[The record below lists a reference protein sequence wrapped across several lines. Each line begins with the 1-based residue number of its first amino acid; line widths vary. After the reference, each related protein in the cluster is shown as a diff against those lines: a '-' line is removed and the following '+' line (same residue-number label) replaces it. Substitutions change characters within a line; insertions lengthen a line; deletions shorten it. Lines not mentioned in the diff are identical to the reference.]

1 MTKEEFLSLIR
12 TPDEVIHQRPEAIS
26 SLVKEFPYCQALR
39 YFYLLQLHGQN
50 HISYAQ
56 QLKLSS
62 AYAPDR
68 KRLHQLIHPELLMHD
83 SVAWNENIA
92 LENEGMIDTSSE
104 KKEVSS
110 VDIVDIPTDETIGTS
125 QNHPDEIS
133 EEIPFYSSVIPSPKA
148 IEEETNEVQSDEDA
162 ISAEEIVIQRLKE
175 LNIWTEPEVEQ
186 LASRASAS
194 GGQSEIQSEN
204 DSENDSESE
213 ILKLKQSEILQDEE
227 LLASRASASLI
238 QSRLLS
244 GEKER
249 ESEELLA
256 SRASASLIQ
265 SEKER
270 ESEEL
275 LASRASASEEN
286 ILVPHG
292 MIEENVDSDLEAEIE
307 ELEYLSTKQ
316 EEEEI
321 KVETKSSSK
330 EKELDPIEELIL
342 ENIVTSQVNSSD
354 YFSEGAP
361 NEIAAIEISED
372 EHPSVGN
379 SNDNYVPVKAITAP
393 IEPIPHQP
401 GEVHSFAEW
410 LHLNQKSDSKIEEKV
425 EESMKE
431 VQTETPIPTAQP
443 SPKTLEQVTIIS
455 EKETTS
461 IPTAEVKNSREEIQI
476 EAHAENAITDSA
488 VNAPKMLY
496 VKSTSP
502 QQHIAPALHQKE
514 TIAPQSSPSL
524 PAEKIPFSTISNT
537 PLDTDPNLIPPKKPI
552 PDPSLVDTDPPKSK
566 VPADQLI
573 DKFIKQEPRIT
584 PSKSAF
590 YSPINMAKRSI
601 IESDDIVSETLANIY
616 AQQGNFQKAISF
628 YTKLSLRFPEKSRYF
643 AALIKELEN
652 KLNT

>member
-12 TPDEVIHQRPEAIS
+12 TPDEVIHQRPETIA

-68 KRLHQLIHPELLMHD
+68 KRLHQLIHPELMMHD

-110 VDIVDIPTDETIGTS
+110 INVVDVPTDETIGTN
-125 QNHPDEIS
+125 QNHPAEIS
-133 EEIPFYSSVIPSPKA
+133 EETPFDTSEIPSPKA
-148 IEEETNEVQSDEDA
+148 IEVEKKEVQSDEDT

-175 LNIWTEPEVEQ
+175 LNIWVEPEVDQ

-194 GGQSEIQSEN
+194 EEEQSRLLSGESE
-204 DSENDSESE
+204 SRLLSGESE
-213 ILKLKQSEILQDEE
+213 ILKLKQSEILQDKE
-227 LLASRASASLI
+227 LLASI
-238 QSRLLS
+238 
-244 GEKER
+244 
-249 ESEELLA
+249 
-256 SRASASLIQ
+256 
-265 SEKER
+265 
-270 ESEEL
+270 
-275 LASRASASEEN
+275 ASASEEEQSEET

-292 MIEENVDSDLEAEIE
+292 MIEEDDDPDLEAEIE
-307 ELEYLSTKQ
+307 ELERLSAKR
-316 EEEEI
+316 EEEI
-321 KVETKSSSK
+321 KVETTLVASK
-330 EKELDPIEELIL
+330 EKELDPLEELIL

-354 YFSEGAP
+354 YFSEEKK
-361 NEIAAIEISED
+361 NEIVSDESEED
-372 EHPSVGN
+372 NLSEGNLEDIPASVLN
-379 SNDNYVPVKAITAP
+379 ATPTP
-393 IEPIPHQP
+393 IEPIPHQS

-410 LHLNQKSDSKIEEKV
+410 LHLNQKSDSKKDEKV
-425 EESMKE
+425 EAIKKE
-431 VQTETPIPTAQP
+431 IQTETPIPAAQP
-443 SPKTLEQVTIIS
+443 STKTFEQRTIVS
-455 EKETTS
+455 ENETTS

-476 EAHAENAITDSA
+476 EVPAAKTISDSA

-502 QQHIAPALHQKE
+502 QQHIAPASHQNE
-514 TIAPQSSPSL
+514 VIAPL
-524 PAEKIPFSTISNT
+524 PNPAIPVEKIPFSTISNT

-566 VPADQLI
+566 VPSDQLI
-573 DKFIKQEPRIT
+573 DNFIKQEPRIT

>member
-50 HISYAQ
+50 HISYAH

-68 KRLHQLIHPELLMHD
+68 KRLHQLIHPELMMHD

-92 LENEGMIDTSSE
+92 LENEGMIDTSNE
-104 KKEVSS
+104 KQEVSS
-110 VDIVDIPTDETIGTS
+110 IDIVDIPTDETIGTN
-125 QNHPDEIS
+125 QNHPAEIS
-133 EEIPFYSSVIPSPKA
+133 EEAPFYSSEIPSPKA
-148 IEEETNEVQSDEDA
+148 IEEETKEVQSEEDA

-175 LNIWTEPEVEQ
+175 LNIWTEPETISPKVEVNF
-186 LASRASAS
+186 LEEEDEV
-194 GGQSEIQSEN
+194 QSEEG
-204 DSENDSESE
+204 
-213 ILKLKQSEILQDEE
+213 
-227 LLASRASASLI
+227 

-244 GEKER
+244 GEK
-249 ESEELLA
+249 
-256 SRASASLIQ
+256 
-265 SEKER
+265 
-270 ESEEL
+270 EEL
-275 LASRASASEEN
+275 LASRASASEVQNEET

-292 MIEENVDSDLEAEIE
+292 MIEENDDPDLEAEIE
-307 ELEYLSTKQ
+307 ELERLAAEKN
-316 EEEEI
+316 EVVE
-321 KVETKSSSK
+321 KETKHSATT

-354 YFSEGAP
+354 YFSEEKQDVITSDEP
-361 NEIAAIEISED
+361 ED
-372 EHPSVGN
+372 ENLSEGN
-379 SNDNYVPVKAITAP
+379 LEDNPTLVKAIETP
-393 IEPIPHQP
+393 TDPIPHQP

-410 LHLNQKSDSKIEEKV
+410 LHLNQKSDSKKEEKV
-425 EESMKE
+425 ENKE
-431 VQTETPIPTAQP
+431 LTVRSETPIPAAQP
-443 SPKTLEQVTIIS
+443 SPKIVEQRPIVS
-455 EKETTS
+455 EKETTL
-461 IPTAEVKNSREEIQI
+461 IPTAEVKNSIEEIKN
-476 EAHAENAITDSA
+476 EELGEKTITDPA
-488 VNAPKMLY
+488 VSSPKMLY
-496 VKSTSP
+496 VKSTSS
-502 QQHIAPALHQKE
+502 QQS
-514 TIAPQSSPSL
+514 TT

-537 PLDTDPNLIPPKKPI
+537 PVDTDPNLIPPKKPI

-590 YSPINMAKRSI
+590 YSPINMARRSI

>member
-68 KRLHQLIHPELLMHD
+68 KRLHQLIHPELMMHD

-92 LENEGMIDTSSE
+92 LENEGMIDTSNE
-104 KKEVSS
+104 KQEVSS
-110 VDIVDIPTDETIGTS
+110 IDIVDIPTDETIGTN
-125 QNHPDEIS
+125 QNHPAEIS
-133 EEIPFYSSVIPSPKA
+133 EEAPFYSPAIPSPKE
-148 IEEETNEVQSDEDA
+148 IEKDIEDELSDEDA
-162 ISAEEIVIQRLKE
+162 LSAEEIVIQRLKE
-175 LNIWTEPEVEQ
+175 LNIWTEPETISPKVEVNF
-186 LASRASAS
+186 LEEEDEV
-194 GGQSEIQSEN
+194 QSEEG
-204 DSENDSESE
+204 
-213 ILKLKQSEILQDEE
+213 
-227 LLASRASASLI
+227 

-244 GEKER
+244 GEK
-249 ESEELLA
+249 
-256 SRASASLIQ
+256 
-265 SEKER
+265 
-270 ESEEL
+270 EEL
-275 LASRASASEEN
+275 LASRASASEEKQSRLLSGEKEELLASRASASEVQN
-286 ILVPHG
+286 EETILVPHG
-292 MIEENVDSDLEAEIE
+292 MIEENDDPDLEAEIE
-307 ELEYLSTKQ
+307 ELERLAAEKN
-316 EEEEI
+316 EVVE
-321 KVETKSSSK
+321 KETKHSATT

-354 YFSEGAP
+354 YFSEEKQDVITSDEP
-361 NEIAAIEISED
+361 ED
-372 EHPSVGN
+372 ENLSEGN
-379 SNDNYVPVKAITAP
+379 LEDNPTLAKAIATP
-393 IEPIPHQP
+393 TDPIPRQP

-410 LHLNQKSDSKIEEKV
+410 LHLNQKSDSKKEEKV
-425 EESMKE
+425 EKKE
-431 VQTETPIPTAQP
+431 LIVQSETPFPAAQP
-443 SPKTLEQVTIIS
+443 SPKIVEQRPIVS
-455 EKETTS
+455 EKETTP
-461 IPTAEVKNSREEIQI
+461 IPTAEVKNSIEEIKN
-476 EAHAENAITDSA
+476 EELGEKTITDPALSS
-488 VNAPKMLY
+488 PKMLY
-496 VKSTSP
+496 VKSTSSQP
-502 QQHIAPALHQKE
+502 P
-514 TIAPQSSPSL
+514 TT

-537 PLDTDPNLIPPKKPI
+537 PVDTDPNLIPPKKPI

-590 YSPINMAKRSI
+590 YSPINMARRSI

>member
-39 YFYLLQLHGQN
+39 YFYLMQLHGQN

-68 KRLHQLIHPELLMHD
+68 KRLHQLIHPELMMHD

-104 KKEVSS
+104 KTEVSS
-110 VDIVDIPTDETIGTS
+110 IDIVEVPTDETIGTH
-125 QNHPDEIS
+125 QNHPAEIS
-133 EEIPFYSSVIPSPKA
+133 EEAPFYSPAIPSAKE
-148 IEEETNEVQSDEDA
+148 IEKDIEDELSDEDA
-162 ISAEEIVIQRLKE
+162 LSAEEIVIQRLKE
-175 LNIWTEPEVEQ
+175 LNIWTEPETISPKVEVHFQ
-186 LASRASAS
+186 DVEEVETEGLN
-194 GGQSEIQSEN
+194 EIEF
-204 DSENDSESE
+204 
-213 ILKLKQSEILQDEE
+213 
-227 LLASRASASLI
+227 
-238 QSRLLS
+238 
-244 GEKER
+244 EKEK
-249 ESEELLA
+249 EIEEEEEEE
-256 SRASASLIQ
+256 IEE
-265 SEKER
+265 EKE
-270 ESEEL
+270 EEV
-275 LASRASASEEN
+275 ET

-292 MIEENVDSDLEAEIE
+292 MIDENDSPDSEAEIE
-307 ELEYLSTKQ
+307 ELEYLSAKR
-316 EEEEI
+316 EEEI
-321 KVETKSSSK
+321 KVETKPATTK

-342 ENIVTSQVNSSD
+342 ENIVTSQVNSTD
-354 YFSEGAP
+354 YFSEEKQVEIVST
-361 NEIAAIEISED
+361 EIAED
-372 EHPSVGN
+372 EHLSERN
-379 SNDNYVPVKAITAP
+379 LDDIPVATLKITPAP
-393 IEPIPHQP
+393 TDPIPHQP

-410 LHLNQKSDSKIEEKV
+410 LHLNQKSDSIKEEKV
-425 EESMKE
+425 EKKE
-431 VQTETPIPTAQP
+431 VIVQAETPLPVAQP
-443 SPKTLEQVTIIS
+443 SPKTFEPRTIVS
-455 EKETTS
+455 EKETTPIS
-461 IPTAEVKNSREEIQI
+461 TAEVKNTREEIQI
-476 EAHAENAITDSA
+476 EVPAEKTITDPA
-488 VNAPKMLY
+488 VSTPKMLY

-502 QQHIAPALHQKE
+502 QPSITPASHQKE
-514 TIAPQSSPSL
+514 TSAPHSSPSL

>member
-12 TPDEVIHQRPEAIS
+12 TPDEVTHQRTEAIA

-68 KRLHQLIHPELLMHD
+68 KRLHQLMHPELMMHD

-92 LENEGMIDTSSE
+92 LENEGMIDTSNE
-104 KKEVSS
+104 KQEVSS
-110 VDIVDIPTDETIGTS
+110 IDIVDIPTDETIGTN
-125 QNHPDEIS
+125 QNHPAEIS
-133 EEIPFYSSVIPSPKA
+133 EETPFYSSEIPSPKA
-148 IEEETNEVQSDEDA
+148 IEEETKEVQSEEDA

-175 LNIWTEPEVEQ
+175 LNIWTEPETISPKVEVNF
-186 LASRASAS
+186 LEEEDEV
-194 GGQSEIQSEN
+194 QSEEG
-204 DSENDSESE
+204 
-213 ILKLKQSEILQDEE
+213 
-227 LLASRASASLI
+227 

-244 GEKER
+244 GEK
-249 ESEELLA
+249 
-256 SRASASLIQ
+256 
-265 SEKER
+265 
-270 ESEEL
+270 EEL
-275 LASRASASEEN
+275 LASRASASEVQNEET

-292 MIEENVDSDLEAEIE
+292 MIEENDDPDLEAEIE
-307 ELEYLSTKQ
+307 ELERLAAEKN
-316 EEEEI
+316 EVVE
-321 KVETKSSSK
+321 KETKHSATT

-354 YFSEGAP
+354 YFSEEKQDVITSDEP
-361 NEIAAIEISED
+361 ED
-372 EHPSVGN
+372 ENLSEGN
-379 SNDNYVPVKAITAP
+379 LEDNPTLVKAIETP
-393 IEPIPHQP
+393 TDPIPHQP

-410 LHLNQKSDSKIEEKV
+410 LHLNQKSDSKKEEKV
-425 EESMKE
+425 ENKE
-431 VQTETPIPTAQP
+431 LTVRSETPIPAAQP
-443 SPKTLEQVTIIS
+443 SPKIVEQRPIVS
-455 EKETTS
+455 EKETTL
-461 IPTAEVKNSREEIQI
+461 IPTAEVKNSIEEIKN
-476 EAHAENAITDSA
+476 EELGEKTITDPA
-488 VNAPKMLY
+488 VSSPKMLY
-496 VKSTSP
+496 VKSTSS
-502 QQHIAPALHQKE
+502 Q
-514 TIAPQSSPSL
+514 PSTT

-537 PLDTDPNLIPPKKPI
+537 PVDTDPNLIPPKKPI

-590 YSPINMAKRSI
+590 YSPINMARRSI

>member
-68 KRLHQLIHPELLMHD
+68 KRLHQLIHPELMMHD

-104 KKEVSS
+104 KQEVSHLES
-110 VDIVDIPTDETIGTS
+110 KDILVDEPIETYQDHQEETIDVT
-125 QNHPDEIS
+125 PD
-133 EEIPFYSSVIPSPKA
+133 YSPTLPSPKA
-148 IEEETNEVQSDEDA
+148 IEEKTNEAQSDEEA

-175 LNIWTEPEVEQ
+175 LNIWIEPE
-186 LASRASAS
+186 
-194 GGQSEIQSEN
+194 
-204 DSENDSESE
+204 
-213 ILKLKQSEILQDEE
+213 
-227 LLASRASASLI
+227 I

-244 GEKER
+244 GEKESEKQSR
-249 ESEELLA
+249 LLSGESVGQSRLLSGEEESRLLSEESEKQSRLLSGENESRLLSGESEET
-256 SRASASLIQ
+256 
-265 SEKER
+265 
-270 ESEEL
+270 
-275 LASRASASEEN
+275 
-286 ILVPHG
+286 ILVPHR
-292 MIEENVDSDLEAEIE
+292 MIEANDDPDLYAEIE
-307 ELEYLSTKQ
+307 ELEYLSAKQ
-316 EEEEI
+316 EEEI
-321 KVETKSSSK
+321 KVETKSATSK

-354 YFSEGAP
+354 YFSEEKQDEIVS
-361 NEIAAIEISED
+361 NEIAEEEHLSERNLD
-372 EHPSVGN
+372 
-379 SNDNYVPVKAITAP
+379 DIPVATLKITPAP
-393 IEPIPHQP
+393 IDPIPHQP

-410 LHLNQKSDSKIEEKV
+410 LHLNQKSDSKKEEKV
-425 EESMKE
+425 EKKE
-431 VQTETPIPTAQP
+431 IIVQTETPIPTAQP
-443 SPKTLEQVTIIS
+443 STKTFEQRTIAS

-461 IPTAEVKNSREEIQI
+461 IPTLEVKNSREEIQI
-476 EAHAENAITDSA
+476 EAPSEKTITDSV

-502 QQHIAPALHQKE
+502 QSSSTPALHQKE
-514 TIAPQSSPSL
+514 TSTPHSIPSL
-524 PAEKIPFSTISNT
+524 PAEKIPFNTISNT
-537 PLDTDPNLIPPKKPI
+537 RLDTDPNLIPPKKPI

>member
-12 TPDEVIHQRPEAIS
+12 TPDEVIHQRPEAIA

-68 KRLHQLIHPELLMHD
+68 KRLHQLIHPELMMHD

-92 LENEGMIDTSSE
+92 LENEGMIDTSNE
-104 KKEVSS
+104 KQEVSS
-110 VDIVDIPTDETIGTS
+110 IDIVDIPTDETIGTN
-125 QNHPDEIS
+125 QNHPAEIS
-133 EEIPFYSSVIPSPKA
+133 EETPFYSSEIPSPKA
-148 IEEETNEVQSDEDA
+148 IEEETKEVQSEEDA

-175 LNIWTEPEVEQ
+175 LNIWTEPETISPKVEVNF
-186 LASRASAS
+186 LEEEDEV
-194 GGQSEIQSEN
+194 QSEEG
-204 DSENDSESE
+204 
-213 ILKLKQSEILQDEE
+213 
-227 LLASRASASLI
+227 

-244 GEKER
+244 GEK
-249 ESEELLA
+249 
-256 SRASASLIQ
+256 
-265 SEKER
+265 
-270 ESEEL
+270 EEL
-275 LASRASASEEN
+275 LASRASASEVQNEET

-292 MIEENVDSDLEAEIE
+292 MIEENDDPDLEAEIE
-307 ELEYLSTKQ
+307 ELERLAAEKN
-316 EEEEI
+316 EVVE
-321 KVETKSSSK
+321 KETKHSATT

-354 YFSEGAP
+354 YFSEEKQDVITSDEP
-361 NEIAAIEISED
+361 ED
-372 EHPSVGN
+372 ENLSEGN
-379 SNDNYVPVKAITAP
+379 LEDNPTLVKAIETP
-393 IEPIPHQP
+393 TDPIPHQP

-410 LHLNQKSDSKIEEKV
+410 LHLNQKSDSKKEEKV
-425 EESMKE
+425 ENKE
-431 VQTETPIPTAQP
+431 LTVRSETPIPAAQP
-443 SPKTLEQVTIIS
+443 SPKIVEQRPIVS
-455 EKETTS
+455 EKETTL
-461 IPTAEVKNSREEIQI
+461 IPTAEVKNSIEEIKN
-476 EAHAENAITDSA
+476 EELGEKTITDPA
-488 VNAPKMLY
+488 VSSPKMLY
-496 VKSTSP
+496 VKSTSS
-502 QQHIAPALHQKE
+502 QQS
-514 TIAPQSSPSL
+514 TT

-537 PLDTDPNLIPPKKPI
+537 PVDTDPNLIPPKKPI

-590 YSPINMAKRSI
+590 YSPINMARRSI

>member
-12 TPDEVIHQRPEAIS
+12 TPDEVTHQRTEAIA

-68 KRLHQLIHPELLMHD
+68 KRLHQLIHPELMMHD

-104 KKEVSS
+104 KKEVSHLESKDIS
-110 VDIVDIPTDETIGTS
+110 VDEPIETYQDHQEETIDVTPDDS
-125 QNHPDEIS
+125 PAHPSAKEI
-133 EEIPFYSSVIPSPKA
+133 EVENKEI
-148 IEEETNEVQSDEDA
+148 QSDEYEL
-162 ISAEEIVIQRLKE
+162 SAEEIVIQRLKE
-175 LNIWTEPEVEQ
+175 LNIWIEPEV
-186 LASRASAS
+186 
-194 GGQSEIQSEN
+194 
-204 DSENDSESE
+204 D
-213 ILKLKQSEILQDEE
+213 
-227 LLASRASASLI
+227 LLASS
-238 QSRLLS
+238 
-244 GEKER
+244 
-249 ESEELLA
+249 
-256 SRASASLIQ
+256 
-265 SEKER
+265 
-270 ESEEL
+270 
-275 LASRASASEEN
+275 ASASEEN

-307 ELEYLSTKQ
+307 ELESFSAKQ
-316 EEEEI
+316 EE
-321 KVETKSSSK
+321 KVIAETKSATTK

-354 YFSEGAP
+354 YFSEEKQDVITSDEP
-361 NEIAAIEISED
+361 ED
-372 EHPSVGN
+372 ENLSEGN
-379 SNDNYVPVKAITAP
+379 LEDNPTLAKAIATP
-393 IEPIPHQP
+393 TDPIPHQP

-410 LHLNQKSDSKIEEKV
+410 LHLNQKSDSKKEEKV
-425 EESMKE
+425 EKKE
-431 VQTETPIPTAQP
+431 LIVQSETPFPAAQP
-443 SPKTLEQVTIIS
+443 SPKIVEQRPIVS
-455 EKETTS
+455 EKETTT
-461 IPTAEVKNSREEIQI
+461 IPTAELKNSIEEIKN
-476 EAHAENAITDSA
+476 EELGEKTITDPA
-488 VNAPKMLY
+488 VSSPKMLY
-496 VKSTSP
+496 VKSTSSQP
-502 QQHIAPALHQKE
+502 P
-514 TIAPQSSPSL
+514 TT

-590 YSPINMAKRSI
+590 YSPINMARRSI

>member
-68 KRLHQLIHPELLMHD
+68 KRLHQLIHPELMMHD

-92 LENEGMIDTSSE
+92 LENEGMIDTSNE
-104 KKEVSS
+104 KQEVSS
-110 VDIVDIPTDETIGTS
+110 IDIVDIPTDETIGTN
-125 QNHPDEIS
+125 QNHPAEIS
-133 EEIPFYSSVIPSPKA
+133 EETPFYSSEIPSPKA
-148 IEEETNEVQSDEDA
+148 IEEETKEVQSEEDA

-175 LNIWTEPEVEQ
+175 LNIWTEPETISPKVEVNF
-186 LASRASAS
+186 LEEEDEV
-194 GGQSEIQSEN
+194 QSEEG
-204 DSENDSESE
+204 
-213 ILKLKQSEILQDEE
+213 
-227 LLASRASASLI
+227 

-244 GEKER
+244 GEK
-249 ESEELLA
+249 
-256 SRASASLIQ
+256 
-265 SEKER
+265 
-270 ESEEL
+270 EEL
-275 LASRASASEEN
+275 LASRASASEEKQSRLLSGEKEELLASRASASEVQSEET

-292 MIEENVDSDLEAEIE
+292 MIEENDDPDLEAEIE
-307 ELEYLSTKQ
+307 ELERLAAEKN
-316 EEEEI
+316 EVVE
-321 KVETKSSSK
+321 KETKHAATT

-354 YFSEGAP
+354 YFSEEKQDVITSDEP
-361 NEIAAIEISED
+361 ED
-372 EHPSVGN
+372 ENLSEGN
-379 SNDNYVPVKAITAP
+379 LEDNPTLVKAIETP
-393 IEPIPHQP
+393 TDPIPHQP

-410 LHLNQKSDSKIEEKV
+410 LHLNQKSDSKKEEKV
-425 EESMKE
+425 ENKE
-431 VQTETPIPTAQP
+431 LTVRSETPIPAAQP
-443 SPKTLEQVTIIS
+443 SPKIVEQRPIVS
-455 EKETTS
+455 EKETTL
-461 IPTAEVKNSREEIQI
+461 IPTAEVKNSIEEIKN
-476 EAHAENAITDSA
+476 EELGEKTITDPA
-488 VNAPKMLY
+488 VSSPKMLY
-496 VKSTSP
+496 VKSTSS
-502 QQHIAPALHQKE
+502 Q
-514 TIAPQSSPSL
+514 PSTT

-537 PLDTDPNLIPPKKPI
+537 PVDTDPNLIPPKKPI

-590 YSPINMAKRSI
+590 YSPINMARRSI

>member
-12 TPDEVIHQRPEAIS
+12 TPDEVIHQRPETIA

-68 KRLHQLIHPELLMHD
+68 KRLHQLIHPELMMHD

-92 LENEGMIDTSSE
+92 LENEGMMDTSSE

-110 VDIVDIPTDETIGTS
+110 INVVDVPTDETIGTN
-125 QNHPDEIS
+125 QNHPAEIS
-133 EEIPFYSSVIPSPKA
+133 EETPFDTSEIPSPKA
-148 IEEETNEVQSDEDA
+148 IEVEKKEVQSDEDT

-175 LNIWTEPEVEQ
+175 LNIWVEPEGQSEKESENENENENENESESESESESDEQ
-186 LASRASAS
+186 LASS
-194 GGQSEIQSEN
+194 
-204 DSENDSESE
+204 
-213 ILKLKQSEILQDEE
+213 
-227 LLASRASASLI
+227 
-238 QSRLLS
+238 
-244 GEKER
+244 
-249 ESEELLA
+249 
-256 SRASASLIQ
+256 
-265 SEKER
+265 
-270 ESEEL
+270 
-275 LASRASASEEN
+275 ASASEEEQSEET

-292 MIEENVDSDLEAEIE
+292 MIEEDDDPDLEAEIE
-307 ELEYLSTKQ
+307 ELERLSAKR
-316 EEEEI
+316 EEEI
-321 KVETKSSSK
+321 KVETTLVASK
-330 EKELDPIEELIL
+330 EKELDPLEELIL

-354 YFSEGAP
+354 YFSEEKK
-361 NEIAAIEISED
+361 NEIVSDESEED
-372 EHPSVGN
+372 NLSEGNLEDIPASVLN
-379 SNDNYVPVKAITAP
+379 ATPTP
-393 IEPIPHQP
+393 IEPIPHQS

-410 LHLNQKSDSKIEEKV
+410 LHLNQKSDSKKDEKV
-425 EESMKE
+425 EAIKKE
-431 VQTETPIPTAQP
+431 IQTETPIPAAQS
-443 SPKTLEQVTIIS
+443 SPKTFEHRTIVS

-461 IPTAEVKNSREEIQI
+461 IPIAEVKNSREEIQI
-476 EAHAENAITDSA
+476 EVPAAKTISDSA

-502 QQHIAPALHQKE
+502 QQHIAPASHQNE
-514 TIAPQSSPSL
+514 VIAPL
-524 PAEKIPFSTISNT
+524 PNPAIPVEKIPFSTISNT

-566 VPADQLI
+566 VPSDQLI
-573 DKFIKQEPRIT
+573 DNFIKQEPRIT

-628 YTKLSLRFPEKSRYF
+628 YTKLSLRFPEKKPLLCSPH
-643 AALIKELEN
+643 
-652 KLNT
+652 

>member
-68 KRLHQLIHPELLMHD
+68 KRLHQLIHPELMMHD

-104 KKEVSS
+104 KKVVSS
-110 VDIVDIPTDETIGTS
+110 NEIVDVPTDETIGTN
-125 QNHPDEIS
+125 QNHPAEIS
-133 EEIPFYSSVIPSPKA
+133 EETPFDTSEIPSPKA
-148 IEEETNEVQSDEDA
+148 IEEETKEVQSEEDA

-175 LNIWTEPEVEQ
+175 LNIWIEPEVEQ

-194 GGQSEIQSEN
+194 EGQSRLLSGEKQSEKQ
-204 DSENDSESE
+204 SENDSESE

-238 QSRLLS
+238 QS
-244 GEKER
+244 
-249 ESEELLA
+249 
-256 SRASASLIQ
+256 
-265 SEKER
+265 EKER

-275 LASRASASEEN
+275 LASRASASEVQSEET

-292 MIEENVDSDLEAEIE
+292 MIEENDDPDLEAEIE
-307 ELEYLSTKQ
+307 ELEYLSAKRK
-316 EEEEI
+316 EEI
-321 KVETKSSSK
+321 RLETKSAASK
-330 EKELDPIEELIL
+330 EKELDLIEELIL
-342 ENIVTSQVNSSD
+342 ENIVTSQVNSTD
-354 YFSEGAP
+354 YFSEEKQD
-361 NEIAAIEISED
+361 EIVSNEISED
-372 EHPSVGN
+372 EHLSERN
-379 SNDNYVPVKAITAP
+379 FDDIPVAALKITPAP
-393 IEPIPHQP
+393 IDPIPHQP

-425 EESMKE
+425 EKKE
-431 VQTETPIPTAQP
+431 VIVQTETPIATVQP
-443 SPKTLEQVTIIS
+443 SPKTFEPRTIVL
-455 EKETTS
+455 EKEVTT
-461 IPTAEVKNSREEIQI
+461 IPTAEVKNSREEIQDNSSSAKAI
-476 EAHAENAITDSA
+476 DNAP

-496 VKSTSP
+496 VKSTSLQP
-502 QQHIAPALHQKE
+502 PVAPTSHHQE
-514 TIAPQSSPSL
+514 ESTTPLSPSIQ
-524 PAEKIPFSTISNT
+524 PEKIPFNTISNT

>member
-68 KRLHQLIHPELLMHD
+68 KRLHQLIHPELMMHD

-92 LENEGMIDTSSE
+92 LENEGMIDTSNE
-104 KKEVSS
+104 KQEVSS
-110 VDIVDIPTDETIGTS
+110 IDIVDIPTDETIGTN
-125 QNHPDEIS
+125 QNHPAEIS
-133 EEIPFYSSVIPSPKA
+133 EETPFYSSEIPSPKA
-148 IEEETNEVQSDEDA
+148 IEEETKEVQSEEDA

-175 LNIWTEPEVEQ
+175 LNIWTEPETISPKVEVNF
-186 LASRASAS
+186 LEEEDEV
-194 GGQSEIQSEN
+194 QSEEG
-204 DSENDSESE
+204 
-213 ILKLKQSEILQDEE
+213 
-227 LLASRASASLI
+227 

-244 GEKER
+244 GEK
-249 ESEELLA
+249 
-256 SRASASLIQ
+256 
-265 SEKER
+265 
-270 ESEEL
+270 EEL
-275 LASRASASEEN
+275 LASRASASEVQNEET

-292 MIEENVDSDLEAEIE
+292 MIEENDDPDLEAEIE
-307 ELEYLSTKQ
+307 ELERLAAEKN
-316 EEEEI
+316 EVVE
-321 KVETKSSSK
+321 KETKHSATT

-354 YFSEGAP
+354 YFSEEKQDVITSDEP
-361 NEIAAIEISED
+361 ED
-372 EHPSVGN
+372 ENLSEGN
-379 SNDNYVPVKAITAP
+379 LEDNPTLVKAIETP
-393 IEPIPHQP
+393 TDPIPHQP

-410 LHLNQKSDSKIEEKV
+410 LHLNQKSDSKKEEKV
-425 EESMKE
+425 ENKE
-431 VQTETPIPTAQP
+431 LTVRSETPIPAAQP
-443 SPKTLEQVTIIS
+443 SPKIVEQRPIVS
-455 EKETTS
+455 EKETTL
-461 IPTAEVKNSREEIQI
+461 IPTAEVKNSIEEIKN
-476 EAHAENAITDSA
+476 EELGEKTITDPA
-488 VNAPKMLY
+488 VSSPKMLY
-496 VKSTSP
+496 VKSTSS
-502 QQHIAPALHQKE
+502 QQS
-514 TIAPQSSPSL
+514 TT

-537 PLDTDPNLIPPKKPI
+537 PVDTDPNLIPPKKPI

-590 YSPINMAKRSI
+590 YSPINMARRSI

>member
-12 TPDEVIHQRPEAIS
+12 TPDEVTHQRTEAIA

-68 KRLHQLIHPELLMHD
+68 KRLHQLIHPELMMHD

-92 LENEGMIDTSSE
+92 LENEGMIDTSNE
-104 KKEVSS
+104 KQEVSS
-110 VDIVDIPTDETIGTS
+110 IDIVDIPTDETIGTN
-125 QNHPDEIS
+125 QNHPAEIS
-133 EEIPFYSSVIPSPKA
+133 EEAPFYSPEIPSPKA
-148 IEEETNEVQSDEDA
+148 IEEETKEVQSEEDA

-175 LNIWTEPEVEQ
+175 LNIWTEPETISPKVEVNF
-186 LASRASAS
+186 LEEEDEV
-194 GGQSEIQSEN
+194 QSQEG
-204 DSENDSESE
+204 
-213 ILKLKQSEILQDEE
+213 
-227 LLASRASASLI
+227 

-244 GEKER
+244 GEK
-249 ESEELLA
+249 
-256 SRASASLIQ
+256 
-265 SEKER
+265 
-270 ESEEL
+270 EEL
-275 LASRASASEEN
+275 LASRASASEVQSEET

-292 MIEENVDSDLEAEIE
+292 MIEENDDPDLEAEIE
-307 ELEYLSTKQ
+307 ELERLAAEKN
-316 EEEEI
+316 EVVE
-321 KVETKSSSK
+321 KETKHAATT

-354 YFSEGAP
+354 YFSEEKQDVITSDEP
-361 NEIAAIEISED
+361 ED
-372 EHPSVGN
+372 ENLSEGN
-379 SNDNYVPVKAITAP
+379 LEDNPTLSKAIATP
-393 IEPIPHQP
+393 TDPIPHQLV
-401 GEVHSFAEW
+401 EVHSFAEW
-410 LHLNQKSDSKIEEKV
+410 LHLNQKSDSKKEEKV
-425 EESMKE
+425 EKKE
-431 VQTETPIPTAQP
+431 LIVRSETPFPTAQP
-443 SPKTLEQVTIIS
+443 SPKIVEQRPIVS
-455 EKETTS
+455 EKETTP
-461 IPTAEVKNSREEIQI
+461 IPTAEVKNSIEEIKN
-476 EAHAENAITDSA
+476 EVLGEKTITDPA
-488 VNAPKMLY
+488 VSSPKMLY
-496 VKSTSP
+496 VKSTSS
-502 QQHIAPALHQKE
+502 Q
-514 TIAPQSSPSL
+514 PSTT

-590 YSPINMAKRSI
+590 YSPINMARRSI

>member
-68 KRLHQLIHPELLMHD
+68 KRLHQLIHPELMMHD

-104 KKEVSS
+104 KQEVSHLES
-110 VDIVDIPTDETIGTS
+110 KDILVDESIETYQEHQEETIDVT
-125 QNHPDEIS
+125 PD
-133 EEIPFYSSVIPSPKA
+133 YSPTLPSPKA
-148 IEEETNEVQSDEDA
+148 IEEETNEAQSDEEA

-175 LNIWTEPEVEQ
+175 LNIWIEPE
-186 LASRASAS
+186 
-194 GGQSEIQSEN
+194 
-204 DSENDSESE
+204 
-213 ILKLKQSEILQDEE
+213 
-227 LLASRASASLI
+227 I

-244 GEKER
+244 GEKESEKQSRLLSGESVGQSEEER
-249 ESEELLA
+249 EKEELLT
-256 SRASASLIQ
+256 SRASV
-265 SEKER
+265 
-270 ESEEL
+270 SEEI
-275 LASRASASEEN
+275 
-286 ILVPHG
+286 ILVSHG
-292 MIEENVDSDLEAEIE
+292 IIEENDEPDLYAEIE
-307 ELEYLSTKQ
+307 ELEYLSAKR
-316 EEEEI
+316 EEEI
-321 KVETKSSSK
+321 KVETKSATSK

-354 YFSEGAP
+354 YFSEEKQDEIVS
-361 NEIAAIEISED
+361 NEIAEEEHLSERNLD
-372 EHPSVGN
+372 
-379 SNDNYVPVKAITAP
+379 DIPVATLKITPAP
-393 IEPIPHQP
+393 IDPIPHQP

-410 LHLNQKSDSKIEEKV
+410 LHLNQKSDSKKEEKV
-425 EESMKE
+425 EKKE
-431 VQTETPIPTAQP
+431 IIVQTETPIPTAQP
-443 SPKTLEQVTIIS
+443 STKTFEQRTIAS

-461 IPTAEVKNSREEIQI
+461 IPTLEVKNSREEIQI
-476 EAHAENAITDSA
+476 EAPSEKTITDSV

-502 QQHIAPALHQKE
+502 QSSSTPALHQKE
-514 TIAPQSSPSL
+514 TSTPHSIPSL
-524 PAEKIPFSTISNT
+524 PAEKIPFNTISNT
-537 PLDTDPNLIPPKKPI
+537 RLDTDPNLIPPKKPI

>member
-12 TPDEVIHQRPEAIS
+12 TPDEVTHQRTEAIA

-50 HISYAQ
+50 HISYTQ

-68 KRLHQLIHPELLMHD
+68 KRLHQLIHPELMMHD

-104 KKEVSS
+104 KKEASHLESKDIS
-110 VDIVDIPTDETIGTS
+110 VDEPIETYQDHQEETIDVTPDDS
-125 QNHPDEIS
+125 PAHPSAKEI
-133 EEIPFYSSVIPSPKA
+133 EVENKEI
-148 IEEETNEVQSDEDA
+148 QSDEYEL
-162 ISAEEIVIQRLKE
+162 SAEEIVIQRLKE
-175 LNIWTEPEVEQ
+175 LNIWIEPEV
-186 LASRASAS
+186 
-194 GGQSEIQSEN
+194 
-204 DSENDSESE
+204 D
-213 ILKLKQSEILQDEE
+213 
-227 LLASRASASLI
+227 LLASSASA
-238 QSRLLS
+238 
-244 GEKER
+244 
-249 ESEELLA
+249 SEELLA
-256 SRASASLIQ
+256 SS
-265 SEKER
+265 
-270 ESEEL
+270 
-275 LASRASASEEN
+275 ASASEEKQSQ
-286 ILVPHG
+286 LLSG
-292 MIEENVDSDLEAEIE
+292 ENR
-307 ELEYLSTKQ
+307 
-316 EEEEI
+316 
-321 KVETKSSSK
+321 
-330 EKELDPIEELIL
+330 LDPIEELIL

-354 YFSEGAP
+354 YFSEEKQDVITSDEP
-361 NEIAAIEISED
+361 ED
-372 EHPSVGN
+372 ENLSEGN
-379 SNDNYVPVKAITAP
+379 LEDNLTLAKAIATP
-393 IEPIPHQP
+393 TDPIPHQP

-410 LHLNQKSDSKIEEKV
+410 LHLNQKSDSKKEEKV
-425 EESMKE
+425 EKKE
-431 VQTETPIPTAQP
+431 LIVQSETPFPAAQP
-443 SPKTLEQVTIIS
+443 SPKIVEQRPIVS
-455 EKETTS
+455 EKETTT
-461 IPTAEVKNSREEIQI
+461 IPTAEVKNSIEEIKN
-476 EAHAENAITDSA
+476 EELGEKTITDPA
-488 VNAPKMLY
+488 VSSPKMLY
-496 VKSTSP
+496 VKSTSSQP
-502 QQHIAPALHQKE
+502 P
-514 TIAPQSSPSL
+514 TT

-590 YSPINMAKRSI
+590 YSPINMARRSI

>member
-83 SVAWNENIA
+83 SVAWNENMA
-92 LENEGMIDTSSE
+92 LENEGLIDTSSE

-110 VDIVDIPTDETIGTS
+110 NDIVDVPTDETIGTN
-125 QNHPDEIS
+125 QNHPAEIS
-133 EEIPFYSSVIPSPKA
+133 EETPFDTSEIPSPKA
-148 IEEETNEVQSDEDA
+148 IEEETKEVQSDEEA

-175 LNIWTEPEVEQ
+175 LNIWIEPEVDQ
-186 LASRASAS
+186 LASRASS
-194 GGQSEIQSEN
+194 SE
-204 DSENDSESE
+204 
-213 ILKLKQSEILQDEE
+213 
-227 LLASRASASLI
+227 
-238 QSRLLS
+238 
-244 GEKER
+244 
-249 ESEELLA
+249 
-256 SRASASLIQ
+256 
-265 SEKER
+265 
-270 ESEEL
+270 EEL
-275 LASRASASEEN
+275 LASRASASEEELLASRASASED
-286 ILVPHG
+286 IVLDPLEL
-292 MIEENVDSDLEAEIE
+292 IEGSDDSNSDVEIE
-307 ELEYLSTKQ
+307 E
-316 EEEEI
+316 
-321 KVETKSSSK
+321 VETLSEKHEVEINPETNIAASK
-330 EKELDPIEELIL
+330 EKELDPLEELIL

-354 YFSEGAP
+354 YFSEGTP

-379 SNDNYVPVKAITAP
+379 SNDSYVPVKAITAP
-393 IEPIPHQP
+393 IDPIPHQP
-401 GEVHSFAEW
+401 GEIHSFAEW
-410 LHLNQKSDSKIEEKV
+410 LHLNQKSNSKIEEKV
-425 EESMKE
+425 EANQKE
-431 VQTETPIPTAQP
+431 VKAETPIPSVQP
-443 SPKTLEQVTIIS
+443 SYKTIEKAAIVI
-455 EKETTS
+455 EKEVTS
-461 IPTAEVKNSREEIQI
+461 IPVVEEKISREEIQNETPI
-476 EAHAENAITDSA
+476 EKAIPNTES
-488 VNAPKMLY
+488 NAPKMLY

-514 TIAPQSSPSL
+514 TSAPYSSPTL

-573 DKFIKQEPRIT
+573 EKFIKQEPRIT